1 MFVAEVRGFG
11 VDEMSYLTK
20 SEKQMEFNMRKAQYY
35 LGIQCSLSKG
45 DGKEMKE
52 LMNELIDDALQEG
65 RKQGALEELYK
76 LSYYCDKAQVDERA
90 IKRMILKRI
99 KEFEGVEK

>member
-65 RKQGALEELYK
+65 RKQGALEELKRIEEAWHHIGSKGVCNYI
-76 LSYYCDKAQVDERA
+76 ER
-90 IKRMILKRI
+90 RI
-99 KEFEGVEK
+99 KELEKEGV